1 MTSAQYFKASDIL
14 TQIKELNK
22 TKDELIELLGRI
34 DEITNGCSRTIE
46 IRLAEQYMHTPIAKV
61 DLMRFVDFM
70 NDEIS
75 ALNERVA
82 KLNKEFED
90 I

>member
-1 MTSAQYFKASDIL
+1 MTSDQYFKASDIL

-22 TKDELIELLGRI
+22 TKDELIKLLDRI
-34 DEITNGCSRTIE
+34 YEITNEYSKTIE
-46 IRLAEQYMHTPIAKV
+46 IRLAEQFIHTPIAKV

-70 NDEIS
+70 NYEIS
-75 ALNERVA
+75 AVNEKVA